1 MSHAAPEGILA
12 HIRQFFERNIEPDL
26 EDLKADVAKVRE
38 LAPALAKI
46 AATVTELAKADPGLA
61 PVIVADVEEAAEIVA
76 KVAAEF
82 AASGM

>member
-12 HIRQFFERNIEPDL
+12 HIRAFFERDVEPDL
-26 EDLKADVAKVRE
+26 NDLKADAARVRE

-46 AATVTELAKADPGLA
+46 AATVAELAKADPGLA
-61 PVIVADVEEAAEIVA
+61 PVIVADVEEAAEVVA
-76 KVAAEF
+76 RIAGEF